1 MIDMLLLK
9 DCAPFAALS
18 HSELELVAGLAVE
31 QEYEAGSTIFQEG
44 SHAGQLFVLREGKV
58 ALQMKLRQGPANRS
72 ISVDIVSRNELFGW
86 SAIVEPNVY
95 TLTAVCLQRAKVL
108 SIDGNGLWA
117 LFDSSPNI
125 GHEVLKGLVRVIA
138 SRLEDTR
145 RVLIS
150 ERLLAA

>member
-1 MIDMLLLK
+1 MIDMQLLR
-9 DCAPFAALS
+9 DCAMFATLS
-18 HSELELVAGLAVE
+18 HGELESVAGLAVE

-44 SHAGQLFVLREGKV
+44 SHASRLFVLWEGKV
-58 ALQMKLRQGPANRS
+58 ALQMKLQQGPANRS
-72 ISVDIVSRNELFGW
+72 ISVDIISRNEVFGW
-86 SAIVEPNVY
+86 SAIVEPNIY
-95 TLTAVCLQRAKVL
+95 TLTAVCLQKAKVF

-150 ERLLAA
+150 ERSQSA